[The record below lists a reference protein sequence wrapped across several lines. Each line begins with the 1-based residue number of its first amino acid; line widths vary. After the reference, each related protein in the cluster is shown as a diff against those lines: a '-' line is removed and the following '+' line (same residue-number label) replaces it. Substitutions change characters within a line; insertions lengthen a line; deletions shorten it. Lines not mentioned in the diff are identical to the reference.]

1 MSDADRCDACGDP
14 VSDALARTVRLSVDR
29 SQIDA
34 QRLCPECFAD
44 WINRYETEMKTKQQ
58 THEVV
63 AETDEDENIIVD

>member
-1 MSDADRCDACGDP
+1 MSDSERCDDCGEP

-44 WINRYETEMKTKQQ
+44 WINRYEEEMQHQ
-58 THEVV
+58 SMNEVV
-63 AETDEDENIIVD
+63 ESDDEEDIIVD

>member
-1 MSDADRCDACGDP
+1 MDDGEQCDGCGEP

-44 WINRYETEMKTKQQ
+44 WIDRYETEMQ
-58 THEVV
+58 TQSRRPVV
-63 AETDEDENIIVD
+63 DEGDEELIVD